1 MDEWRTVTVAPERLV
16 RWLEGFGVR
25 HGRPEARLDGATL
38 TLVAP
43 DGAVAALTTRWP
55 EVPAGDDPVA
65 TFVALATRPR
75 RVGVLLV
82 RRERHAVGLADGGVV
97 VTVRAGRHY
106 VQGRTKAGG
115 WSQQRYARRRDNQA
129 RHAYAAAADD
139 AAQVLE
145 PEAASLEGLLRGGDA
160 AGLDAVLADPRLVRT
175 AALARRIPLPRL
187 EVGDPTREAL
197 AAFPARYAAVTV
209 RLNQLA

>member
-55 EVPAGDDPVA
+55 EMPAGDDPVA

>member
-1 MDEWRTVTVAPERLV
+1 MTVAPERLV

-55 EVPAGDDPVA
+55 EMPAGDDPVA

-106 VQGRTKAGG
+106 CLLYT
-115 WSQQRYARRRDNQA
+115 SD
-129 RHAYAAAADD
+129 AAD
-139 AAQVLE
+139 E
-145 PEAASLEGLLRGGDA
+145 
-160 AGLDAVLADPRLVRT
+160 
-175 AALARRIPLPRL
+175 
-187 EVGDPTREAL
+187 
-197 AAFPARYAAVTV
+197 
-209 RLNQLA
+209 

>member
-139 AAQVLE
+139 GAQVLE

>member
-55 EVPAGDDPVA
+55 EMPAGDDPVA

-139 AAQVLE
+139 GAQVLE

>member
-139 AAQVLE
+139 GAQVLE
-145 PEAASLEGLLRGGDA
+145 PEAASLEGLLQGGDA

>member
-1 MDEWRTVTVAPERLV
+1 VDEWRTVTVAPERLV

-55 EVPAGDDPVA
+55 EMPAGDDPVA